1 MPFDDAIQFPSE
13 RGLEHLLMCRD
24 KDNLLFVQITKI
36 TTKITNITTKIPTK
50 ITKIPTKIPT
60 RITKITTFSVPGPR
74 SPYVWR
80 DGPQYFQVLLKKWKS
95 EHL

>member
-1 MPFDDAIQFPSE
+1 
-13 RGLEHLLMCRD
+13 MCRD

-80 DGPQYFQVLLKKWKS
+80 DGPQYFQVLLKNGRVVIFSKK
-95 EHL
+95 